1 MNRTRIVIGFMLVIL
16 LSAGGYWGYRQ
27 FLAPDAGSSTAVSV
41 ETTPV
46 SQTADLTIASAEGT
60 VVPVRDAQLA
70 FTTGG
75 PVAAILV
82 EEGAQVAA
90 GDPLVRLDD
99 TDQQIAVQLAETAV
113 AQAEANLQA
122 AQAGKMAAE
131 AGLKAAQ
138 IGIEAAQAQL
148 ALVEAPPS
156 PAQLALSEAEVAVAE
171 AGVAQAVGSRNVVL
185 EAVTSAQIQA
195 AEAQLAAAEAE
206 LFAVRLANEP
216 IVQNEDIDEA
226 TREQAALRLAAAEDR
241 YQAAQL
247 ALADLRAG
255 ASADE
260 RTAADSAVAV
270 AQNQKAAAEAQ
281 LALLLAGA
289 RPEQVAVT
297 AVSVEQAESAAAEAQ
312 LQLAQAETAVAQAE
326 AALQEAQAAL
336 EAAQIALQKRTL
348 TAPFS
353 GMVASIPVRLG
364 EVVSPGFP
372 AVILADT
379 SAWLVETTDLS
390 ELNVVNIQPG
400 FQAEIT
406 LDAFPDE
413 QWTGIVTDIATVS
426 GEVRGDVVY
435 KVTLALENET
445 DLPIRWGM
453 TAFVTIDTEQ

>member
-1 MNRTRIVIGFMLVIL
+1 MNRTRILIGFLLVAL

-27 FLAPDAGSSTAVSV
+27 FLAPDAADNTAVSA
-41 ETTPV
+41 ETTPDA
-46 SQTADLTIASAEGT
+46 QTADLTTASAEGT
-60 VVPVRDAQLA
+60 IVPIRDAQLA
-70 FTTGG
+70 FTAGG
-75 PVAAILV
+75 QVAAILV
-82 EEGAQVAA
+82 EEGAMVTA

-99 TDQQIAVQLAETAV
+99 TDQKIAVQLAEAAV

-156 PAQLALSEAEVAVAE
+156 PAQIALSEAGVGVAE
-171 AGVAQAVGSRNVVL
+171 AGVAQAAGGRDVVL
-185 EAVTSAQIQA
+185 EAVTSAQIRA
-195 AEAQLAAAEAE
+195 AEAQLAAAEAA

-216 IVQNEDIDEA
+216 IVQNEDVDEA
-226 TREQAALRLAAAEDR
+226 AREQAALRLAAAESR
-241 YQAAQL
+241 YRAAQL
-247 ALADLRAG
+247 ALDDLRAG
-255 ASADE
+255 ASTDE
-260 RTAADSAVAV
+260 RTAANSAVAV
-270 AQNQKAAAEAQ
+270 AQNQQAAAEAQ

-289 RPEQVAVT
+289 RPEQVQVT

-312 LQLAQAETAVAQAE
+312 LQLAQAETAVVQAE

-336 EAAQIALQKRTL
+336 TAAQIALQKRTL
-348 TAPFS
+348 TAPFN
-353 GMVASIPVRLG
+353 GMVANIPVRLG

-390 ELNVVNIQPG
+390 ELNVVNIRPG
-400 FQAEIT
+400 FQADVT

-413 QWTGIVTDIATVS
+413 KWRGTVTDIATVP

-435 KVTLALENET
+435 KVTLSFADET
-445 DLPIRWGM
+445 GMPIRWGM